1 VFLFVLRVAA
11 EPRDKKLL
19 FRHRFES
26 NRGELLAVLAEG
38 TANDRRVAP
47 RVHTVPMP
55 TSTGNRSKA
64 LPGTSRRRRG
74 IVRRRYPALQGGQE
88 RVDVHV
94 RQFPR
99 VVGGGRVRAR
109 VAV

>member
-1 VFLFVLRVAA
+1 MADTSSIVADLKEGIGIGNCFSA
-11 EPRDKKLL
+11 AGSSLTGENCWQSWPR
-19 FRHRFES
+19 
-26 NRGELLAVLAEG
+26 GPQ
-38 TANDRRVAP
+38 T
-47 RVHTVPMP
+47 
-55 TSTGNRSKA
+55 TGVSRPAYTPS
-64 LPGTSRRRRG
+64 PCRRRRG

-99 VVGGGRVRAR
+99 AVGGGRVRAR